1 MARDV
6 VVLDQLVP
14 QGARQVV
21 ECGSA
26 IGELCVA
33 ACATE
38 GSSCARSSE
47 QPAPL
52 GLKLESSRGIRHKD
66 REYSCNCKVVLLL

>member
-1 MARDV
+1 MVKYFYFGTQYEKSCISESPRLSEGVARDV
-6 VVLDQLVP
+6 VVLDQSVP

-33 ACATE
+33 ACAAE

-47 QPAPL
+47 
-52 GLKLESSRGIRHKD
+52 
-66 REYSCNCKVVLLL
+66 